1 MFIPWRRTKKKKLAG
16 QVAKQEWYHQFL
28 DKDTDI
34 KRLANKI
41 NSYFVGLTDH
51 FPPLCQGVPRY
62 LFLMNYEFQSMR
74 HTSPCPRFRHRKQ
87 SALTT
92 YLTPDSEIFFLGVN
106 PMTWSGTAM
115 LMTLLRKLL
124 RSYTPLEFSAEPGW
138 ANPTS
143 WGCTFPQSGQF

>member
-51 FPPLCQGVPRY
+51 FPPLCQGVPPLSVPDEILISEY
-62 LFLMNYEFQSMR
+62 EAYKSLSSLQTLSSFLLLR
-74 HTSPCPRFRHRKQ
+74 
-87 SALTT
+87 LTVSET
-92 YLTPDSEIFFLGVN
+92 YLPPRKKLHWSQFGGFRKVEYVALQLGHLPV
-106 PMTWSGTAM
+106 PLAVHFSFTADI
-115 LMTLLRKLL
+115 TYNAAKI
-124 RSYTPLEFSAEPGW
+124 
-138 ANPTS
+138 
-143 WGCTFPQSGQF
+143 